1 MKYVM
6 TILIFFVSHH
16 LLSQSND
23 VKLLSYTF
31 QQVELL
37 RKKKKKPVVVF
48 IHTSWCKFC
57 FAMKE
62 NTFTNPQVIRLL
74 NDNFYFISLNAE
86 FKESIKYMGYE
97 FKYKKTSVSSGVHEL
112 AETLATTAKGI
123 SYPTTV
129 ILSSGN
135 TINEQINS
143 YLSVNQMVSGLR
155 GYLQKNKSLL
165 DD

>member
-1 MKYVM
+1 MKYVI

-31 QQVELL
+31 EQVEQLQ
-37 RKKKKKPVVVF
+37 KKKQKPVVVF

-74 NDNFYFISLNAE
+74 NENFYFISLDAE
-86 FKESIKYMGYE
+86 FKEPIQYMGHE
-97 FKYKKTSVSSGVHEL
+97 FKYKKTSASSGIHKL

-135 TINEQINS
+135 TIDEQIDS
-143 YLSVNQMVSGLR
+143 YLSVNQMVGGLKR
-155 GYLQKNKSLL
+155 YLQENK
-165 DD
+165 